1 MGYHFDGWFRGISIF
16 FLFFYFFFL
25 GYDDNFIIFKF
36 ILEVLRSLF
45 RKLMEIVNTNTMTR
59 GRMDRLEI

>member
-1 MGYHFDGWFRGISIF
+1 MGYRFDGWFRGISIF
-16 FLFFYFFFL
+16 FFFFFFFFF
-25 GYDDNFIIFKF
+25 GYYDNFRNFKF

-45 RKLMEIVNTNTMTR
+45 RKLMEIVNTMTR

>member
-1 MGYHFDGWFRGISIF
+1 MGYHFDGWFRGILIF
-16 FLFFYFFFL
+16 FVVFFFF
-25 GYDDNFIIFKF
+25 GYYDNFRIFKF

-45 RKLMEIVNTNTMTR
+45 RKLMEIVNTMTR

>member
-16 FLFFYFFFL
+16 FLFFYFFL
-25 GYDDNFIIFKF
+25 GYYDKFRIFKF